1 MPEYFKMKFPLGLF
15 WVLFDVFQSD
25 VDTHD
30 ISLNGQRRSRLRWNG
45 EFIDETLFEEG
56 KHLGVIIPPRTVFR
70 MTNNSFVEEM
80 T

>member
-1 MPEYFKMKFPLGLF
+1 MIKAIKAKEKDDMPEYFKMKFPLGLF

-30 ISLNGQRRSRLRWNG
+30 ISLIGQRRSLLRWNG

-56 KHLGVIIPPRTVFR
+56 NHLEQSSG
-70 MTNNSFVEEM
+70 
-80 T
+80 